1 MNYWLTRVR
10 VLAAAGIVS
19 TPLALLAPSPAAAE
33 RPTEAGQVFFW
44 LLGLHLAPEHARLE
58 KVDVNSAT
66 VDELRA
72 VPGIERRQAVQ
83 IVAQRPYSKLADLV
97 RAGLSPHFIERL
109 AAFLTVDH
117 DWPGALPGSPVP
129 PPPR

>member
-1 MNYWLTRVR
+1 MNYWLTRGR
-10 VLAAAGIVS
+10 VLAAVGIL
-19 TPLALLAPSPAAAE
+19 TIPIAFLTISPAAAE

-44 LLGLHLAPEHARLE
+44 LLGLHVAPEPARLE

-66 VDELRA
+66 VEELRG
-72 VPGIERRQAVQ
+72 VPGIERRQALR